1 MSLQSN
7 LFFIDGP
14 GGTGKTFTYNA
25 LLAAV
30 RAEGG
35 IALAVASSGVAALLL
50 PGGSTAHGRFKIPI
64 ILHEA
69 SHCNVPKDSPLAD
82 LFRRCRLIVWDEAPM
97 VSRLA
102 YEALDR
108 TFRDITGVRTV
119 MHACFYMGSG

>member
-1 MSLQSN
+1 MFLQSN

-50 PGGSTAHGRFKIPI
+50 PGGSTAALSSSWPFQDTH
-64 ILHEA
+64 H
-69 SHCNVPKDSPLAD
+69 SP
-82 LFRRCRLIVWDEAPM
+82 
-97 VSRLA
+97 
-102 YEALDR
+102 
-108 TFRDITGVRTV
+108 
-119 MHACFYMGSG
+119 